1 MAGLILVFTII
12 AAMAVGILCG
22 VAALHLFFQ
31 VVSRQRQEPAT
42 MAKAV
47 PAV

>member
-22 VAALHLFFQ
+22 AAALHLFFQ
-31 VVSRQRQEPAT
+31 FMSRQRQEPAAL
-42 MAKAV
+42 AKTA

>member
-12 AAMAVGILCG
+12 VAMAVGILCG
-22 VAALHLFFQ
+22 VAALHLFFA
-31 VVSRQRQEPAT
+31 VMGRQRQEPAAMGKT
-42 MAKAV
+42 V